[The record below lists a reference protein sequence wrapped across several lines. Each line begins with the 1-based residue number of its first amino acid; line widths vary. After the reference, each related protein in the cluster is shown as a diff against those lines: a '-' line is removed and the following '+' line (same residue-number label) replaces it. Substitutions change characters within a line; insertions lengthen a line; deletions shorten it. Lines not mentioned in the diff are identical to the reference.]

1 MKAERRPHLKDNTL
15 AKVITKAPNWWQDS
29 GGKMLAGAL
38 ALLLIVL
45 LIRYRISSNRESA
58 AKAADNLATAR
69 SLIEQIQQLSL
80 FQMAPPQEIAVRRKT
95 FMNDASNAISE
106 AMQLSED
113 RKVQAEALIAKG
125 DLNWTLA
132 TQPQLA
138 GASTQPSLQIG
149 RDPKE
154 LMNLAAEAHQT

>member
-1 MKAERRPHLKDNTL
+1 MARSLNDSIARELHRPSHPHTLPRPMKAERRHELKDNTL

-45 LIRYRISSNRESA
+45 LIRYRISSNREAA

-80 FQMAPPQEIAVRRKT
+80 FQMAPPQEIARRRKT

-125 DLNWTLA
+125 
-132 TQPQLA
+132 
-138 GASTQPSLQIG
+138 
-149 RDPKE
+149 
-154 LMNLAAEAHQT
+154 